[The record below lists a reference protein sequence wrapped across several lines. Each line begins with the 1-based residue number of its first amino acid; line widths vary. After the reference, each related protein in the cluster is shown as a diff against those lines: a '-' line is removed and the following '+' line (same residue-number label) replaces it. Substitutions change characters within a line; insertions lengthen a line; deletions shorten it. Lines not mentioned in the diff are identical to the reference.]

1 MKRILGRGVAVLAA
15 LLAMLLLSV
24 PVVND
29 LMAERIADGLR
40 ALPLPEGTELVETAY
55 AAGKLAGSG
64 NGMQYFGAILLRSG
78 LSLGELKAYY
88 SNYAGHDWECRV
100 EPQQGGAIRVIEH
113 GGLRF
118 DAPAEG
124 EGFYIVYSW
133 GDGAPFFE
141 EFDLRGH

>member
-1 MKRILGRGVAVLAA
+1 MKRALGRGAIVLAA
-15 LLAMLLLSV
+15 LLAGLLLLI
-24 PVVND
+24 PAVND
-29 LMAERIADGLR
+29 LTAKRVADGLR
-40 ALPLPEGTELVETAY
+40 ALPLPEGTELVETVH

-64 NGMQYFGAILLRSG
+64 NGMQYFGAVLLRSE
-78 LSLGELKAYY
+78 LPLGELEAYY

-118 DAPAEG
+118 DARAEG